1 MFSWPMIT
9 GPPESGC
16 LNIFT
21 SVPQMPATAIFM
33 RALSSSICGI
43 GNSRTSNL
51 PAPIFTEART
61 FSTVVYLWSASAEI
75 KDEQIDRGDCAHRS
89 MGADPGRALQ
99 QAHHGSRC
107 QHESSGVCRPE
118 DGDGAREH
126 ESDRDRRK
134 SPLDGAAD

>member
-21 SVPQMPATAIFM
+21 SVPQIPATAIFM
-33 RALSSSICGI
+33 RALSSSSCGS

-61 FSTVVYLWSASAEI
+61 FSTIVYLWSASAEI
-75 KDEQIDRGDCAHRS
+75 KEKQVDGGDGAHRS

-99 QAHHGSRC
+99 QAHH
-107 QHESSGVCRPE
+107 
-118 DGDGAREH
+118 
-126 ESDRDRRK
+126 RDRRQRER
-134 SPLDGAAD
+134 SGVGCPED